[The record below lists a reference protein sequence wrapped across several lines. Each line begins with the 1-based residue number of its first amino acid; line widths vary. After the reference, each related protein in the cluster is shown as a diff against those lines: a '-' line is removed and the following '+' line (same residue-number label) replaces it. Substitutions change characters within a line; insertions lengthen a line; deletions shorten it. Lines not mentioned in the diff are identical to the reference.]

1 MAKTTKTNLEFLL
14 VKAELKG
21 IPEKGLLRSRNIGQV
36 DLIWP
41 RPGVAKKS
49 GAREM
54 VFKRGVCDFT
64 AEPWTK
70 RVVFREE
77 VEDHCGIAVSITE
90 PVSVQKVRRFLRLTA
105 KYALKMG
112 ADFMEKALVGY
123 ADIASSP
130 IDALAAM
137 IGEKD
142 IPKVIA
148 QGVLDVADLPAEG
161 DERTVTVPPVR
172 PLTGKSNGSLVLA
185 GGAERILAHTDERRR
200 RNRTRR
206 AHEAWRNPCLADRR
220 SSVKRG
226 ETV

>member
-1 MAKTTKTNLEFLL
+1 MAKTIKTNLEFLL
-14 VKAELKG
+14 VKAEVKG
-21 IPEKGLLRSRNIGQV
+21 VPEKALLKSRNIGQV

-41 RPGVAKKS
+41 RTGVAKKS

-54 VFKRGVCDFT
+54 VFKKGVCDFT
-64 AEPWTK
+64 GEPWTK

-77 VEDHCGIAVSITE
+77 IEDHCGLAVSITE

-112 ADFMEKALVGY
+112 ADFMEKAMVGY

-148 QGVLDVADLPAEG
+148 QGVLDVNDLPAEG
-161 DERTVTVPPVR
+161 EEREITVPLIR
-172 PLTGKSNGSLVLA
+172 PLTGKPIGSLTI
-185 GGAERILAHTDERRR
+185 IL
-200 RNRTRR
+200 R
-206 AHEAWRNPCLADRR
+206 A
-220 SSVKRG
+220 
-226 ETV
+226 

>member
-1 MAKTTKTNLEFLL
+1 MPKGGGAATSGKAERMATKRAKVNVEFLL

-21 IPEKGLLRSRNIGQV
+21 IPEKALLKSRNIGQV

-41 RPGVAKKS
+41 RTGVAKKS

-54 VFKRGVCDFT
+54 SFRRGVCDFA

-77 VEDHCGIAVSITE
+77 VEDHCGLAVSITE

-112 ADFMEKALVGY
+112 ADFMEKAMVGY

-137 IGEKD
+137 MGEKD
-142 IPKVIA
+142 VPKVIA
-148 QGVLDVADLPAEG
+148 QGVIDVADLPG
-161 DERTVTVPPVR
+161 DGEERLVSVPLVR
-172 PLTGKSNGSLVLA
+172 PLTGKSIGSLTLSLMA
-185 GGAERILAHTDERRR
+185 
-200 RNRTRR
+200 
-206 AHEAWRNPCLADRR
+206 
-220 SSVKRG
+220 
-226 ETV
+226 

>member
-1 MAKTTKTNLEFLL
+1 MGATEKTKRTIEFLL
-14 VKAELKG
+14 VKAELQG
-21 IPEKGLLRSRNIGQV
+21 VPEKRLLRSRNIGQL

-41 RPGVAKKS
+41 RASIAKKS

-54 VFKRGVCDFT
+54 VFKRGKCDFS

-70 RVVFREE
+70 RTVFREE
-77 VEDHCGIAVSITE
+77 VDGHCGLAVAITE

-112 ADFMEKALVGY
+112 AGFMEKAMVGY

-142 IPKVIA
+142 VPEVIA
-148 QGVLDVADLPAEG
+148 QGVLDINELPAAGAEL
-161 DERTVTVPPVR
+161 EVTVPLVR
-172 PLTGKSNGSLVLA
+172 PLTGKAIGSITLVL
-185 GGAERILAHTDERRR
+185 R
-200 RNRTRR
+200 
-206 AHEAWRNPCLADRR
+206 
-220 SSVKRG
+220 
-226 ETV
+226 

>member
-1 MAKTTKTNLEFLL
+1 MARHVKANLEFLL

-21 IPEKGLLRSRNIGQV
+21 VPEKGLLKSRNIGQV

-41 RPGVAKKS
+41 RTGVAKKS

-54 VFKRGVCDFT
+54 VFRRGTCDFA

-70 RVVFREE
+70 RIVFREE
-77 VEDHCGIAVSITE
+77 IEDHCGLAVSITE

-112 ADFMEKALVGY
+112 ADFMEKAMVGY

-130 IDALAAM
+130 LDALAAM

-142 IPKVIA
+142 VPKVIA
-148 QGVLDVADLPAEG
+148 QGVLDVNDLPAEG
-161 DERTVTVPPVR
+161 EELTVTIPLIR
-172 PLTGKSNGSLVLA
+172 PLTGKPTGSLT
-185 GGAERILAHTDERRR
+185 ILL
-200 RNRTRR
+200 R
-206 AHEAWRNPCLADRR
+206 A
-220 SSVKRG
+220 
-226 ETV
+226 

>member
-1 MAKTTKTNLEFLL
+1 MATTKRTKANLEFLL

-21 IPEKGLLRSRNIGQV
+21 VPEKGLPRSRNIGQV

-41 RPGVAKKS
+41 RAAIAKKS

-54 VFKRGVCDFT
+54 VFRRGECDFT

-77 VEDHCGIAVSITE
+77 VDGRCGLAVSVTE
-90 PVSVQKVRRFLRLTA
+90 PVSIQKVRRFLRLTA

-112 ADFMEKALVGY
+112 ADFMEMAMGGY

-130 IDALAAM
+130 MEALAAM

-142 IPKVIA
+142 VPKVVA
-148 QGVLDVADLPAEG
+148 QGVLDIENLPAEG
-161 DERTVTVPPVR
+161 EEITVTVPLAR
-172 PLTGKSNGSLVLA
+172 PLTGKAVGSLT
-185 GGAERILAHTDERRR
+185 ILV
-200 RNRTRR
+200 R
-206 AHEAWRNPCLADRR
+206 A
-220 SSVKRG
+220 
-226 ETV
+226 